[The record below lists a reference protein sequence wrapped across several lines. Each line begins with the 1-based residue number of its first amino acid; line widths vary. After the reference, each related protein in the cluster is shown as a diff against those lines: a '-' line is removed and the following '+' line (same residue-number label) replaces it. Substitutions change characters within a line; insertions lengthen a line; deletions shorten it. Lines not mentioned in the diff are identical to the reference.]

1 MSIYDISDF
10 MALGGQTVP
19 EDVDHEIT
27 SEELLKFFN
36 RVDDELMETWE
47 AISYINE
54 SWGIHENESWGIHEP
69 IYDMPPRDIPETIDG
84 FLDIAY
90 TALSAAIRLVGAEKA
105 ARCWDEVLT
114 TNLAK
119 VDGTY
124 GPVIRNVE
132 TGKIE
137 KPEGWEAPR
146 IAEILGV
153 TE

>member
-19 EDVDHEIT
+19 EDVDPEIT
-27 SEELLKFFN
+27 SEELFLFWE
-36 RVDDELMETWE
+36 RVDEELQETWE
-47 AISYINE
+47 AIGYFNDY
-54 SWGIHENESWGIHEP
+54 WGFYELEE
-69 IYDMPPRDIPETIDG
+69 DLPPRDIPEVVDG

-90 TALSAAIRLVGAEKA
+90 VAMTGAIRVVGAEKA
-105 ARCWDEVLT
+105 RLCWEAICDA
-114 TNLAK
+114 NLAK
-119 VDGTY
+119 VDGRH
-124 GPVIRNVE
+124 GPKIQNPE

>member
-19 EDVDHEIT
+19 EDVDET
-27 SEELLKFFN
+27 LTTEELLLFWG
-36 RVDDELMETWE
+36 RVDEELQETWD
-47 AISYINE
+47 AIGYFNDY
-54 SWGIHENESWGIHEP
+54 WGFYEIKE
-69 IYDMPPRDIPETIDG
+69 DLPPRDIPETIDG

-137 KPEGWEAPR
+137 KPEGREAPR

>member
-19 EDVDHEIT
+19 EDVDYEIT

-47 AISYINE
+47 AISYF
-54 SWGIHENESWGIHEP
+54 NESWGIHEP

-124 GPVIRNVE
+124 GQVIRNVE

-153 TE
+153 AE